1 MSSGFFIE
9 QIQDQEDTRELDV
22 TIIWF
27 AAGVTGIWQFSAE
40 VLPKASPASSAHSS
54 KKAKKA
60 LT

>member
-1 MSSGFFIE
+1 MES
-9 QIQDQEDTRELDV
+9 DV
-22 TIIWF
+22 TITWF
-27 AAGVTGIWQFSAE
+27 GAGVTGIWQFFAE